1 MKPCGPIR
9 SGARSRFA
17 SERGSL
23 LLTALLFSLGLAI
36 ILGSYFALG
45 RTTLL
50 LAQRTAYAGDA
61 TSLAEAGLEEALY
74 CFNQMNAGTAPA
86 TAWTGWTISGAN
98 AMYTLPTF
106 NRGPNAI
113 GVVKVYVT
121 GYDGSTATPSILAQA
136 VITPFDGRAP
146 VITTVRLTLAGT
158 SVAAPV
164 YGVVALEG
172 LDLNG
177 SSFAD
182 SFDSNP
188 TNSVTGPWAAYTSGK
203 AHALTTVVVLKY
215 NLNIGGTP
223 VQGDV
228 LLGAGVNPPMAS
240 KVTGN
245 ITTNF
250 TGTFPMPV
258 YPTAATVSKSYNK
271 GSSLPGTLPAGG
283 DLPASDGRYY
293 YFCSGATI
301 AHVTI
306 AAGRNVTIVGTNN
319 TSMVDG
325 LVVKNLSTCLIY
337 IDGTV
342 TVSSNNAINSANWA
356 GALTVYTSTTGA
368 CAFADNSK
376 FTGIFYAPFCTL
388 QATGTG
394 SKSLL
399 VGSFVARTISTSG
412 TKGYHFDEA
421 LLGAGSGSGR
431 TWKPTGWLEL
441 QSAADCATVAGL
453 TGNYLR

>member
-1 MKPCGPIR
+1 MKRCGPIR
-9 SGARSRFA
+9 SGAQPCFA
-17 SERGSL
+17 DERGSL
-23 LLTALLFSLGLAI
+23 LLTALLFALGLAL
-36 ILGSYFALG
+36 ILGSYLALG
-45 RTTLL
+45 RTTLQL
-50 LAQRTAYAGDA
+50 SQRTAYASDA

-74 CFNQMNAGTAPA
+74 CFNLMGTGTAPA
-86 TAWTGWTISGAN
+86 TAWTGWTFSGTN

-106 NRGPNAI
+106 NRGPGAI
-113 GVVKVYVT
+113 GLVKVYVT
-121 GYDGSTATPSILAQA
+121 GYDGSNATPTILAQA

-146 VITTVRLTLAGT
+146 VITTVRLTLTGT

-177 SSFAD
+177 TSFAD

-188 TNSVTGPWAAYTSGK
+188 TNSATGPWAAYTSGK

-215 NLNIGGTP
+215 ILNIGGAP

-228 LLGAGVNPPMAS
+228 LLGASVNPPMAS
-240 KVTGN
+240 KVTGT
-245 ITTNF
+245 ISTNF
-250 TGTFPMPV
+250 TGTFPLPV

-271 GSSLPGTLPAGG
+271 GAALPATLPVSG
-283 DLPASDGRYY
+283 DLMASDGRYY

-301 AHVTI
+301 GATTI
-306 AAGRNVTIVGTNN
+306 SAGKNVTIVGTNN
-319 TSMVDG
+319 TRMIAG

-342 TVSSNNAINSANWA
+342 TVAAAKAINSANWA
-356 GALTVYTSTTGA
+356 GALTVTTTTTGA
-368 CAFADNSK
+368 CSFADNSK
-376 FTGIFYAPFCTL
+376 FTGIFYAPACTL
-388 QATGTG
+388 QAAGTTTG
-394 SKSLL
+394 SLL

-441 QSAADCATVAGL
+441 QSAADRATVAGL
-453 TGNYLR
+453 TGSYLR